1 MSDDYLDFRPIGKR
15 QGRFHVAEPVN
26 ASSTASR
33 RPHVRAYLEYMY
45 PDLGHTLNREWEA
58 ANQEICRTYYFK
70 DAKKVQAPVF
80 DFLVDHEVW
89 ETFFCGIKS
98 KMAGKSLVK
107 IPKWPFR
114 MTSEMMK
121 NSHPSSREYT
131 EYLNGF
137 MRQRRKEAKREAL
150 ISDIRANAARS
161 NASSSSVPQV
171 PLPALNPTPDVS
183 SNDASASVSQ
193 PPSTVPH
200 EINAETLATSLP
212 ANLSEHPQR
221 QWFWELVGGN
231 STFRPPIIGPFQM
244 KLPAHIPLNA
254 SVTGPDL
261 QRIKSALLPRG
272 SSLMVEISTEEESD
286 DGLSVV
292 LTLGFAKGYGGKVYD
307 RVELLRFWDCMTD
320 WLSMVYDGPA
330 VPLYGHLLKS
340 LVSRNGIVTTVS
352 EGLNDLYAKHREMVT
367 EALEEQE

>member
-1 MSDDYLDFRPIGKR
+1 MSDNYLDFRPIGKR
-15 QGRFHVAEPVN
+15 QGRFHVSGPVN

-33 RPHVRAYLEYMY
+33 HPHVRAYLEYMY
-45 PDLGHTLNREWEA
+45 PDLGHTLNRKWEA
-58 ANQEICRTYYFK
+58 ANREICRTYYYK
-70 DAKKVQAPVF
+70 DAKRVPAPVF

-89 ETFFCGIKS
+89 ETFFGEVKS

-107 IPKWPFR
+107 IPQWPFK
-114 MTSEMMK
+114 MTSEMMQ
-121 NSHPSSREYT
+121 NNQPSSREYT
-131 EYLNGF
+131 EHLKWF
-137 MRQRRKEAKREAL
+137 MRHKRKEAKRESL
-150 ISDIRANAARS
+150 LSDISANAARS

-171 PLPALNPTPDVS
+171 PLPALNPTP
-183 SNDASASVSQ
+183 SVSQ
-193 PPSTVPH
+193 PPSTVPR

-212 ANLSEHPQR
+212 PNLSEHPQR

-244 KLPAHIPLNA
+244 KLPAHIPLNTC
-254 SVTGPDL
+254 VTGPDL

-272 SSLMVEISTEEESD
+272 SSLKVEISTEDKSD
-286 DGLSVV
+286 DGLSVM

-307 RVELLRFWDCMTD
+307 RVELLRFWGCMTD

-330 VPLYGHLLKS
+330 MPLYGHLLKS

-352 EGLNDLYAKHREMVT
+352 EGLNDLYAKHREIVT